1 MRVISGSARGQK
13 LKSVPG
19 VTTRPT
25 TDRVKENL
33 FNILGSR
40 VIDAVFL
47 DLFAGN
53 GGMGI
58 EALSRG
64 AKLAVFIDKSRAC
77 TKMIRTNLEEVGFVD
92 RARVYTNDAL
102 KAAAVLGRQG
112 AKFDLIYVD
121 PPYQTGLVAKS
132 LAAISQF
139 SLLAEDGLV
148 IAEYGKKEE
157 IAQFALN
164 LVRVRE
170 EKYGDTVL
178 GFYRSKGD

>member
-64 AKLAVFIDKSRAC
+64 AKLAVFIDKRRAC

-92 RARVYTNDAL
+92 RARGYTNDAL

-112 AKFDLIYVD
+112 ASLILLCRSALSNW
-121 PPYQTGLVAKS
+121 LVAKS
-132 LAAISQF
+132 LCYQPIQPAGRRWIS
-139 SLLAEDGLV
+139 D
-148 IAEYGKKEE
+148 
-157 IAQFALN
+157 
-164 LVRVRE
+164 R
-170 EKYGDTVL
+170 
-178 GFYRSKGD
+178 